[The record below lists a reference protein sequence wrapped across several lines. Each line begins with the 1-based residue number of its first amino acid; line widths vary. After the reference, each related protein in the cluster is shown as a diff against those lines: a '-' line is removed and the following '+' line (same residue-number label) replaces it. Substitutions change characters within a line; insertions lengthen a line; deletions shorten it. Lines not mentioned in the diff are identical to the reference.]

1 MNKSKRQAVKVRANF
16 LCEYCLCP
24 EYFSPDPFECDH
36 IIPTAKGGIEDLIN
50 LALACSGCN
59 GFKSDNIQ
67 AIDPATGQL
76 AFIYN
81 PRKNNWEEHF
91 CWNEDFTLILGL
103 SPIGRATIFKL
114 QLNRQSIINLRHV
127 LCQVGEHPPKR

>member
-59 GFKSDNIQ
+59 GFKSDNIH
-67 AIDPATGQL
+67 DPATGQL